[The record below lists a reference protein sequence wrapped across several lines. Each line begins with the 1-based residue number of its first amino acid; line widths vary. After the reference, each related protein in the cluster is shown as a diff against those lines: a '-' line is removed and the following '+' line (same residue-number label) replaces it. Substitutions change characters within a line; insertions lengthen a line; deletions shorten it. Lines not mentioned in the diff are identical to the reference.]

1 MLGDR
6 IHYHTQNIDK
16 MTLVVRK
23 PKLNRSSLPA
33 QMDALFSD
41 FFSPVETSTVSRR
54 PAYNLIENN
63 DAFRLELAVPGL
75 ERADISVQ
83 VEDQQLLI
91 EGQATIERPEDEQV
105 RRHGFSPES
114 FQRTFQL
121 GEVIDTEGIHAR
133 CENGVLYIEL
143 PKREE
148 AKAQPPRKIEI
159 A

>member
-1 MLGDR
+1 
-6 IHYHTQNIDK
+6 

-23 PKLNRSSLPA
+23 PKLTRSSLPA

-54 PAYNLIENN
+54 PAYNLIENS

-75 ERADISVQ
+75 EKADISVQ

-91 EGQATIERPEDEQV
+91 EGQPNAERQEDEQV
-105 RRHGFSPES
+105 RRQGFSPES

-121 GEVIDTEGIHAR
+121 GEAIDPEGIHAR
-133 CENGVLYIEL
+133 CENGVLYIDL